1 MDDAINKLSTP
12 GTGLGDRLLARQRD
26 ILLDAFNAAI
36 ARSLPIE
43 ELRRHLPD
51 VPRTCRLVLLAA
63 GKAAAHM
70 ASVAEAHYVD
80 SGTGGRIEGLVV
92 SPDDTSVQFQKLKH
106 IRGGHPYPDASSE
119 VAASRMIESVRG
131 LKPGDQVLML
141 LSGGASSLLC
151 APADGI
157 SFARKRK
164 ITKMLLRAGVS
175 IEELNTVRKFLSAI
189 KGGRLAR
196 LAAPACVTTLAIS
209 DVVGDDPAI
218 IGSAPTFESPSNLL
232 AARLVFARHGIPE
245 PPELDQVAQL
255 TPELPLANDGGF
267 ILIAR
272 PSLALEAA
280 ARVARNSGYAVRI
293 LGDNIEGE
301 ARTEAEKMARL
312 VLDAAGNEQPQALLS
327 GGEVT
332 VNLGATSGHVYGGPN
347 REFALALAAQLPAN
361 PPVTALIADTDG
373 VDGDSGPDGPV
384 AGAFVDGKTVAKANS
399 AKIDPAKFLERHDSG
414 TFFAT
419 IGDEVV
425 TGPTGTNVNDF
436 RMVLI
441 R

>member
-1 MDDAINKLSTP
+1 MDDTMNELSNR
-12 GTGLGDRLLARQRD
+12 GLGSGDPILARQRA

-51 VPRTCRLVLLAA
+51 IPRTCRLVLLAA

-70 ASVAEAHYVD
+70 ASVAETHYIN
-80 SGTGGRIEGLVV
+80 SGLGNRIEGLVV
-92 SPDDTSVQFQKLKH
+92 SPDGPSAQLCRLKH

-119 VAASRMIESVRG
+119 VAASRMIKLVRG
-131 LKPGDQVLML
+131 LGPGDQVLML

-151 APADGI
+151 APAEGM
-157 SFARKRK
+157 SFARKRA
-164 ITKMLLRAGVS
+164 ITKMLLRAGAS

-196 LAAPACVTTLAIS
+196 LAAPARVTTLAIS

-232 AARLVFARHGIPE
+232 EARLVFARNGIPE
-245 PPELDQVAQL
+245 PPELDQVEQL
-255 TPELPLANDGGF
+255 ASDLPLANDGGY

-280 ARVARNSGYAVRI
+280 ARVVRNSGYTVRI

-301 ARTEAEKMARL
+301 ARTEAEKMARH
-312 VLDAAGNEQPQALLS
+312 VVNAAENDQPQALLS

-332 VNLGATSGHVYGGPN
+332 VNLASARDDVYGGPN
-347 REFALALAAQLPAN
+347 REFALALAAQLPAS

-373 VDGDSGPDGPV
+373 VDGESGPNGPV
-384 AGAFVDGKTVAKANS
+384 AGAFVDGRTVAKAHS
-399 AKIDPAKFLERHDSG
+399 ASIDPAKFLECHNSG
-414 TFFAT
+414 AFFAA
-419 IGDEVV
+419 IGDEVI